1 MKYLF
6 LHEGREWSGTARAFA
21 AAAHGLA
28 RRGHSVTFASEPD
41 SRVERVVSETGTST
55 ERPLMEVEPMR
66 FAGTWIG
73 LAHRL
78 KRFARARAI
87 DVVLATSDR
96 EHLAASL
103 AYRLG
108 SRARVIRRVRA
119 GRADEIG
126 RAGRL
131 AARIA
136 PTTYIFATERE
147 AALGMTPHGA
157 VGVVVA
163 PIGVPEVPPQ
173 SAADLV
179 GENVDVVCVHDASSR
194 SRAAAAIR
202 TIAMLAPRHPGLR
215 LVIIGEGIYDDD
227 LKMQAAAL
235 GALDLVT
242 SLGDRAD
249 QIEVMRPARLGW
261 VVAGSDTAAY
271 GVLDFMSLGIPV
283 IAPEHTA
290 ARDYVLHDITGV
302 LVKSDDAYMTAAVA
316 AELLTNDGMREVM
329 GAAARGRVLREGGE
343 AAMIDGFERAAD
355 VAMRG
360 RKR

>member
-6 LHEGREWSGTARAFA
+6 FHTGREWSGTARAFA

-28 RRGHSVTFASEPD
+28 RRGHSVTFATEPD
-41 SRVERVVSETGTST
+41 STVERVVSETATSA
-55 ERPLMEVEPMR
+55 ERPLLQVEPMR
-66 FAGTWIG
+66 CGGTLIG
-73 LAHRL
+73 LARRL
-78 KRFARARAI
+78 RRLARTRAV
-87 DVVLATSDR
+87 DVLLVTTDR

-108 SRARVIRRVRA
+108 SRARVIRRIRA
-119 GRADEIG
+119 GRGDEIG
-126 RAGRL
+126 RAGRI
-131 AARIA
+131 AARLA
-136 PTTYIFATERE
+136 PSTYIFATERE
-147 AALGMTPHGA
+147 AASGATPHGA
-157 VGVVVA
+157 AAVIVA
-163 PIGVPEVPPQ
+163 PLGVAEVPPQ

-179 GENVDVVCVHDASSR
+179 GESIDVVCVHDASSR

-249 QIEVMRPARLGW
+249 QIEVMRAARLGW
-261 VVAGSDTAAY
+261 VVADSDTAAY
-271 GVLDFMSLGIPV
+271 GILDFMSLGIPV
-283 IAPEHTA
+283 IAPEHTV

-302 LVKSDDAYMTAAVA
+302 LVKSDDAFMTAAAA
-316 AELLTNDGMREVM
+316 AELLTNDGMREAM
-329 GAAARGRVLREGGE
+329 GAAARSRVLREGVE
-343 AAMIDGFERAAD
+343 SAMIDGFERAAD
-355 VAMRG
+355 AAVHG
-360 RKR
+360 RRR